1 MMQLT
6 IDPSKCNACRT
17 CETILPDLLTKATDS
32 RLLISSSNIKTHGP
46 TIHMAINSCQNQA
59 LALEKINV

>member
-17 CETILPDLLTKATDS
+17 CETILPDLLTKVTDS
-32 RLLISSSNIKTHGP
+32 RLLISAANIKKHG
-46 TIHMAINSCQNQA
+46 TIIHRAINSCQNQA
-59 LALEKINV
+59 LALENINV